1 MAKKESKK
9 KAPQDITGADKL
21 PEGLNLKTLKEFY
34 DVANEEYASVRRR
47 MYLLDGA
54 DRGQLWKTI
63 TAKFPSYQ
71 VLPETNH
78 VNYIKENLL
87 ASIYTVGKSASLI
100 PRAQK
105 DVETCNALNSVYEKV
120 WTQLNVPAY
129 QLKAG
134 DRAALFNIGITQ
146 VGWKNSIIGGTEDFL
161 YKGNVVLKN
170 IDPQKFMRDP
180 YADTDANAQYMMIWE
195 DYHISKIK
203 TLPLYKERVAELV
216 KLLGDSLDNENAN
229 LLYED
234 SSSRA
239 KEKKADK
246 KYHRL
251 MTYWVRVN
259 NEGKEELWEIHTLN
273 NKFVLHSEKLFLNEF
288 PFAILYCNEPGNDL
302 IGVSE
307 PAKIFSN
314 YIAYNMLN
322 SIIATHAYKAQRPPR
337 FLNVQSGI
345 NVRNFA
351 QHGADADKTWLVNG
365 DASAAVHYGRFPDL
379 PESMDRLP
387 MALDFDIKDKSG
399 IDDMYAG
406 KDFGS
411 VTTTGGTDNVINRTT
426 GRDLVKIQ
434 LYEKYTKQL
443 TLLIT
448 QFLIKYGDK
457 RTYAIKDTTSN
468 AINDVTID
476 FKAIS
481 SDTMFDAELSIQSD
495 LPKNKQRLA
504 QAANI
509 LLEKQMQYKHTPEI
523 ITNEE
528 WLLMQ
533 DIPFKPLIFDRLK
546 IQRGATTTEDVTRI
560 LFEFAGL
567 IEQGID
573 PEQALEMVVQSLE
586 MEKNPSAQMTG
597 LDPSAMG
604 GGPAQ
609 LGAPQQAQLGNVGGA
624 QSFED
629 LE

>member
-1 MAKKESKK
+1 MAEQTSKSSEPK
-9 KAPQDITGADKL
+9 DILGTDLL
-21 PEGLNLKTLKEFY
+21 PEGISMSDLKEFY
-34 DVANEEYASVRRR
+34 DVANDEYSGPRRR
-47 MYLLDGA
+47 MFLLDGA

-78 VNYIKENLL
+78 VNYIKENLVS
-87 ASIYTVGKSASLI
+87 SIYTVGKSAMLI
-100 PRAQK
+100 PRTQK
-105 DVETCNALNSVYEKV
+105 DIDVCNKLNTVYDKIWAQIGV
-120 WTQLNVPAY
+120 SNY

-146 VGWKNSIIGGTEDFL
+146 TGWRNSIIGGTKDFL
-161 YKGNVVLKN
+161 YKGDVVLKN

-180 YADTDANAQYMMIWE
+180 YADSDDNAQYMMTWD
-195 DYHISKIK
+195 DYHISKIRS
-203 TLPLYKERVAELV
+203 LPIYKDRIAELR
-216 KLLGDSLDNENAN
+216 KALGDDLGNDGSTLT
-229 LLYED
+229 YED
-234 SSSRA
+234 SSTRA
-239 KEKKADK
+239 KDAKIQKN
-246 KYHRL
+246 YHRVIS
-251 MTYWVRVN
+251 YWVRIT
-259 NEGKEELWEIHTLN
+259 NEAGKEEIWEIHTLN
-273 NKFVLHSEKLFLNEF
+273 QRYVLYANKSFMDEF

-337 FLNVQSGI
+337 FLNIQSGI
-345 NVRNFA
+345 NIRQFA

-365 DASAAVHYGRFPDL
+365 DASQAVHYGKFPDL
-379 PESMDRLP
+379 PVSMEMLP
-387 MALDFDIKDKSG
+387 SKLDYDIKDKSG

-411 VTTTGGTDNVINRTT
+411 VTTTGGTDNVISRTT

-434 LYEKYTKQL
+434 LYEKYTKKL

-448 QFLIKYGDK
+448 RFLIKFGDK
-457 RTYAIKDTTSN
+457 RVYAIKDKTSN
-468 AINDVTID
+468 SVTDVVID
-476 FKAIS
+476 FKIIED
-481 SDTMFDAELSIQSD
+481 DTKFDAELSIQSE

-509 LLEKQMQYKHTPEI
+509 LLEKQMQYNPQPAV

-533 DIPFKPLIFDRLK
+533 DIPFKSLIFDRLK
-546 IQRGATTTEDVTRI
+546 IERNARSTEDVTKV

-573 PEQALEMVVQSLE
+573 PDQALQMVVQSVE
-586 MEKNPSAQMTG
+586 AEKNPKAEME
-597 LDPSAMG
+597 
-604 GGPAQ
+604 GGPV
-609 LGAPQQAQLGNVGGA
+609 APMQGPQAAQLGNTGGS
-624 QSFED
+624 QSFQD
-629 LE
+629 MK

>member
-1 MAKKESKK
+1 MAKQESK
-9 KAPQDITGADKL
+9 AEDILGTGLL
-21 PEGLNLKTLKEFY
+21 PEGITMQDLKDFY
-34 DVANEEYASVRRR
+34 DVANNEYAGPRRR
-47 MYLLDGA
+47 MFLLDGA

-63 TAKFPSYQ
+63 TANFPSYQ

-87 ASIYTVGKSASLI
+87 ASIYTVGKSAMLI
-100 PRAQK
+100 PRSQQ
-105 DVETCNALNSVYEKV
+105 DIPTCNQLNMVYEKIWSQIGV
-120 WTQLNVPAY
+120 GNY

-134 DRAALFNIGITQ
+134 DRAALFNLGLTQ
-146 VGWKNSIIGGTEDFL
+146 VGWRNSVIGGTKDFL
-161 YKGNVVLKN
+161 YKGDVVLKN

-180 YADTDANAQYMMIWE
+180 YADSDENAQYQMIWD
-195 DYHISKIK
+195 DYHITKIK
-203 TLPLYKERVAELV
+203 SLPVYKDRIKEIIKA
-216 KLLGDSLDNENAN
+216 LGDDLGADGTQLA
-229 LLYED
+229 YED
-234 SSSRA
+234 NTSRA
-239 KEKKADK
+239 KDSKVAKN
-246 KYHRL
+246 YHRVI
-251 MTYWVRVN
+251 TYWVRVTN
-259 NEGKEELWEIHTLN
+259 NTGKEKLWEIHTLN
-273 NKFVLHSEKLFLNEF
+273 QKFVLYVNELFLDEF
-288 PFAILYCNEPGNDL
+288 PIAPLYCNEPGNDL

-365 DASAAVHYGRFPDL
+365 DASMAVHYGRFPDL
-379 PESMDRLP
+379 PVSMETLP
-387 MALDFDIKDKSG
+387 RNLDFDIKDKSG

-411 VTTTGGTDNVINRTT
+411 IQTTGGSDNVISRTT

-434 LYEKYTKQL
+434 LYEKYTKKL

-448 QFLIKYGDK
+448 RFLIKYGDK
-457 RTYAIKDTTSN
+457 RTYAIKDPTSN
-468 AINDVTID
+468 IVRDVVID
-476 FKAIS
+476 FKSIS
-481 SDTMFDAELSIQSD
+481 DDTKFDAEMSIQSD

-509 LLEKQMQYKHTPEI
+509 LLEKQMQYQPTPEV

-533 DIPFKPLIFDRLK
+533 DIPFKSLIFDRYK
-546 IQRGATTTEDVTRI
+546 IQRNAKSTEDVTKV

-567 IEQGID
+567 IEQGVD
-573 PEQALEMVVQSLE
+573 PEQALQMVVQSVE
-586 MEKNPSAQMTG
+586 SEKNPSAEMNPEEAIQS
-597 LDPSAMG
+597 P
-604 GGPAQ
+604 P
-609 LGAPQQAQLGNVGGA
+609 PNQLGNTAGA
-624 QSFED
+624 QTFQNRQQ
-629 LE
+629 

>member
-1 MAKKESKK
+1 MAKQTSKTK
-9 KAPQDITGADKL
+9 DPIDLIGLDML
-21 PEGLNLKTLKEFY
+21 PEGINMQYLKDLY
-34 DVANEEYASVRRR
+34 NVANEEYAGPRRR
-47 MYLLDGA
+47 MFLLDGA

-87 ASIYTVGKSASLI
+87 SSIYTVGKSALLI

-105 DVETCNALNSVYEKV
+105 DVDLCNKLNSVYEKI
-120 WTQLNVPAY
+120 WAQLGVADY

-134 DRAALFNIGITQ
+134 DRAALFNIGLTQ
-146 VGWKNSIIGGTEDFL
+146 VGWRNSIIGGTKDFL

-180 YADTDANAQYMMIWE
+180 YADSDDNAEYMMVWD
-195 DYHISKIK
+195 DYHITKVKS
-203 TLPLYKERVAELV
+203 LPLYKERVK
-216 KLLGDSLDNENAN
+216 KLCEVLGKNLDNDNDR

-234 SSSRA
+234 TSSRA
-239 KEKKADK
+239 KDAKTQKD
-246 KYHRL
+246 YHRVI
-251 MTYWVRVN
+251 TYWIRVVN
-259 NEGKEELWEIHTLN
+259 KEGQEEMWEIHTLN
-273 NKFVLHSEKLFLNEF
+273 QKYVLSAEKSFLDEF
-288 PFAILYCNEPGNDL
+288 PIVPLYCNEPGNDL

-337 FLNVQSGI
+337 FLNIQSGI

-365 DASAAVHYGRFPDL
+365 DASMAVHYGKFPDL
-379 PESMDRLP
+379 PVSMETLP
-387 MALDFDIKDKSG
+387 AKLDYDIKDKSG

-411 VTTTGGTDNVINRTT
+411 VTTTGGTDNVISRTT
-426 GRDLVKIQ
+426 GRDLVKIS
-434 LYEKYTKQL
+434 LYERYTKKL

-448 QFLIKYGDK
+448 RFLIKYGDK
-457 RTYAIKDTTSN
+457 RTYAIKDITSN
-468 AINDVTID
+468 NIKDVPIN
-476 FKAIS
+476 FKDIAD
-481 SDTMFDAELSIQSD
+481 DTKFDAEMSIQSD

-509 LLEKQMQYKHTPEI
+509 LLEKQMQYQPQPEV

-528 WLLMQ
+528 WLMMQ

-546 IQRGATTTEDVTRI
+546 IQRNSQSVEDVTKI

-567 IEQGID
+567 IEQGIEPD
-573 PEQALEMVVQSLE
+573 QALDMVVQSIE
-586 MEKNPSAQMTG
+586 AEKNPSNEMVADGANPQQM
-597 LDPSAMG
+597 PM
-604 GGPAQ
+604 
-609 LGAPQQAQLGNVGGA
+609 GAPQQAQLGNTAGS
-624 QSFED
+624 QTFQD
-629 LE
+629 MN

>member
-1 MAKKESKK
+1 MAKQTSKSSEPK
-9 KAPQDITGADKL
+9 DILGTALL
-21 PEGLNLKTLKEFY
+21 PDGISMSDLKEFY
-34 DVANEEYASVRRR
+34 DVANDEYSGPRRR
-47 MYLLDGA
+47 MFLLDGA

-78 VNYIKENLL
+78 VNYIKENLVS
-87 ASIYTVGKSASLI
+87 SIYTVGKSAMLI

-105 DVETCNALNSVYEKV
+105 DIDVCNKLNMVYDKIWAQIGV
-120 WTQLNVPAY
+120 SNY

-146 VGWKNSIIGGTEDFL
+146 AGWRNSIIGGTKDFL
-161 YKGNVVLKN
+161 YKGDVVLKN

-180 YADTDANAQYMMIWE
+180 YADSDDNAQYMMTWD
-195 DYHISKIK
+195 DYHISKIRSLPIYKDRIAELRK
-203 TLPLYKERVAELV
+203 TLGDD
-216 KLLGDSLDNENAN
+216 LGNDGSTLA
-229 LLYED
+229 YED
-234 SSSRA
+234 SSTRA
-239 KEKKADK
+239 KDAKIQKN
-246 KYHRL
+246 YHRVIS
-251 MTYWVRVN
+251 YWVRIT
-259 NEGKEELWEIHTLN
+259 NEAGKEEIWEIHTLN
-273 NKFVLHSEKLFLNEF
+273 QRYVLYANKSFMDEF

-337 FLNVQSGI
+337 FLNIQSGI
-345 NVRNFA
+345 NIRQFA

-365 DASAAVHYGRFPDL
+365 DASQAVHYGKFPDL
-379 PESMDRLP
+379 PVSMDMLP
-387 MALDFDIKDKSG
+387 SKLDYDIKDKSG

-411 VTTTGGTDNVINRTT
+411 VTTTGGTDNVISRTT

-434 LYEKYTKQL
+434 LYEKYTKKL

-448 QFLIKYGDK
+448 RFLIKFGDK
-457 RTYAIKDTTSN
+457 RVYAIKDKTSN
-468 AINDVTID
+468 SITDVVID
-476 FKAIS
+476 FKLIED
-481 SDTMFDAELSIQSD
+481 DTKFDAELSIQSE

-509 LLEKQMQYKHTPEI
+509 LLEKQMQYNPQPAV

-533 DIPFKPLIFDRLK
+533 DIPFKSLIFDRLK
-546 IQRGATTTEDVTRI
+546 IERNAQSTEDVTKV

-573 PEQALEMVVQSLE
+573 PDQALQMVVQSVE
-586 MEKNPSAQMTG
+586 AEKNPKAEMEE
-597 LDPSAMG
+597 
-604 GGPAQ
+604 GPV
-609 LGAPQQAQLGNVGGA
+609 APMQGPQAAQLGNTGGS
-624 QSFED
+624 QSFQD
-629 LE
+629 MK

>member
-1 MAKKESKK
+1 MAKQTSKSTESGDIVGTSLL
-9 KAPQDITGADKL
+9 PTGITMQD
-21 PEGLNLKTLKEFY
+21 LKEFY
-34 DVANEEYASVRRR
+34 DVANDEYAGPRRR
-47 MYLLDGA
+47 MFLLDGA

-87 ASIYTVGKSASLI
+87 ASIYTVGKSALLI

-105 DVETCNALNSVYEKV
+105 DIDICNRINIVYDKI
-120 WTQLNVPAY
+120 WAQLGVAGY

-146 VGWKNSIIGGTEDFL
+146 TGWRNSIIGGTKDFL
-161 YKGNVVLKN
+161 YKGDVVLKN

-180 YADTDANAQYMMIWE
+180 YADSDDNAQYMMTWD

-203 TLPLYKERVAELV
+203 SLPVYKDRMIELTRA
-216 KLLGDSLDNENAN
+216 LGDNLTNDNAQ

-234 SSSRA
+234 TSSRA
-239 KEKKADK
+239 KDAKTTKN
-246 KYHRL
+246 YHRVIC
-251 MTYWVRVN
+251 YWVRVVN
-259 NEGKEELWEIHTLN
+259 EEGKESIWEIHTLN
-273 NKFVLHSEKLFLNEF
+273 QKYVLYVNELFMDEF
-288 PFAILYCNEPGNDL
+288 PFAILYCNEPVNDL

-365 DASAAVHYGRFPDL
+365 DASMAVHYGKFPDL
-379 PESMDRLP
+379 PVSMEMLP
-387 MALDFDIKDKSG
+387 SKLDYDIKDKSG

-411 VTTTGGTDNVINRTT
+411 VTTTGGTDNVISRTT

-434 LYEKYTKQL
+434 LYERYTKKL

-448 QFLIKYGDK
+448 RFLIKYGDK
-457 RTYAIKDTTSN
+457 RTYAIKDKTSN
-468 AINDVTID
+468 TITDVTIN
-476 FKAIS
+476 FKDIAD
-481 SDTMFDAELSIQSD
+481 DTKFDAELSIQSD

-509 LLEKQMQYKHTPEI
+509 LLEKQMQYNPDPEV

-546 IQRGATTTEDVTRI
+546 IQRNARSTEDVTKI

-567 IEQGID
+567 IEKGID
-573 PEQALEMVVQSLE
+573 ADQALNMVVQSLE
-586 MEKNPSAQMTG
+586 AEKNPSGEMVA
-597 LDPSAMG
+597 A
-604 GGPAQ
+604 
-609 LGAPQQAQLGNVGGA
+609 GATPQQAQLGNTGGA
-624 QSFED
+624 QTFND
-629 LE
+629 MK